1 MDDNEDYFE
10 IDHTEEHLAGE
21 YGTEI
26 TLILTVLGRIDS
38 DLAHSLVTNTSKF
51 SDFDLTDEEL
61 DEVSMEIGVNIVH
74 GDLLMF
80 AAKKIRGED

>member
-10 IDHTEEHLAGE
+10 IDHIEEHLASE

-26 TLILTVLGRIDS
+26 NLILTVLGRIDS
-38 DLAHSLVTNTSKF
+38 DLAHSLITNTSKF

-61 DEVSMEIGVNIVH
+61 DEVSTELGANITHDATLVY
-74 GDLLMF
+74 
-80 AAKKIRGED
+80 AAKKMRGEE